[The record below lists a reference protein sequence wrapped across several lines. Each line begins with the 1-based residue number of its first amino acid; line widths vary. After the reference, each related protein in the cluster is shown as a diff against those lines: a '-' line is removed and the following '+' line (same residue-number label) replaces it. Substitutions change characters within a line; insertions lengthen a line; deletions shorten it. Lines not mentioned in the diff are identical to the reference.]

1 MKKPAKNFLRHQQ
14 MRSETVGALLECI
27 ASGIDTKRKIMTATG
42 FSWGS
47 VATYVAEL
55 LDSGVIYECG
65 GSELSSSDRRSSH
78 YRLTADEY
86 YALGVDVS
94 NTAVSFSLMS
104 ADGTLLENHSVE
116 AGKIDNSNFCG
127 TVAEA
132 YADFLSISKFDND
145 KVLVTVCSLTGAVDS
160 LSRVWLFSPHHPG
173 IKNCNLSELEDI
185 LPGKLKIEHDIF
197 SKARSIIF
205 YHRLEGKSCVFIHV
219 GDGIGLAAYTGNT
232 FFAGSR
238 GFSGE
243 IGHVPFGSGKSLLC
257 RCGKYG
263 CLECSLSLKVLR
275 EQGAEKLETPFEF
288 LCITA
293 VNLYDPE
300 NLIVGGEA
308 VEDMLLAAPEKW
320 KARIKQCSWMN
331 APENIHFYRMHD
343 CLTSYGAALGC
354 RGELIGFITGHVCR

>member
-127 TVAEA
+127 D
-132 YADFLSISKFDND
+132 YSHI
-145 KVLVTVCSLTGAVDS
+145 
-160 LSRVWLFSPHHPG
+160 
-173 IKNCNLSELEDI
+173 
-185 LPGKLKIEHDIF
+185 
-197 SKARSIIF
+197 
-205 YHRLEGKSCVFIHV
+205 Y
-219 GDGIGLAAYTGNT
+219 
-232 FFAGSR
+232 
-238 GFSGE
+238 
-243 IGHVPFGSGKSLLC
+243 
-257 RCGKYG
+257 
-263 CLECSLSLKVLR
+263 
-275 EQGAEKLETPFEF
+275 
-288 LCITA
+288 
-293 VNLYDPE
+293 
-300 NLIVGGEA
+300 
-308 VEDMLLAAPEKW
+308 
-320 KARIKQCSWMN
+320 
-331 APENIHFYRMHD
+331 
-343 CLTSYGAALGC
+343 
-354 RGELIGFITGHVCR
+354 